1 MYNNM
6 KMVRGDTLSFAI
18 QYTFDEKTIQ
28 DLDTCYFSC
37 KKNSDDE
44 EYIFQKSLN
53 DGISKV
59 ADGQYRI
66 RIAPEDT
73 EDIEVGNYFYD
84 LEIGL
89 NGDKFTVLN
98 GILRIEAD
106 VTRGGN

>member
-1 MYNNM
+1 MNNNM

-18 QYTFDEKTIQ
+18 QYSFDEETIQ

-37 KKNSDDE
+37 KKNADDE
-44 EYIFQKSLN
+44 EYIFQKSLDN
-53 DGISKV
+53 GISKV

-73 EDIEVGNYFYD
+73 EDVEIGNYLYD

-89 NGDKFTVLN
+89 NGDKFTLLK
-98 GILRIEAD
+98 GILKIDAD
-106 VTRGGN
+106 VTRGGI